1 MTKIFILAST
11 LSLSFFSGLNIGNAT
26 TENFQPLT
34 NAIVQNSDHFAEGNS
49 KDNNI
54 PPGNNGSQ
62 DDTGSGD
69 NGSGGN
75 GSGGSGSDGSGSG
88 GNGSGGNG
96 SGGNGSGDNGS
107 GGNGS
112 GGNGSGGNGSGGNG
126 SQGGN
131 RVKGDSSSQGGNG
144 SQGGNRVKGDSNS
157 QEGNGSQGGNVKD
170 NTKKQGDKLP
180 NTATHYPIS
189 ILMGLS
195 TFLIGMLLFIR
206 RKNVK

>member
-11 LSLSFFSGLNIGNAT
+11 LSLSFFSGLNIGNAA
-26 TENFQPLT
+26 TENFRPLT

-49 KDNNI
+49 KDNNK

-62 DDTGSGD
+62 NDSGSGD

-75 GSGGSGSDGSGSG
+75 GSGGS
-88 GNGSGGNG
+88 
-96 SGGNGSGDNGS
+96 GSGDNGS

-126 SQGGN
+126 SGGNGSKGGN

-144 SQGGNRVKGDSNS
+144 SQGGNRVKGDSS
-157 QEGNGSQGGNVKD
+157 GNGSQGGNVKD
-170 NTKKQGDKLP
+170 NAKKQGDKLP
-180 NTATHYPIS
+180 NTATHYPAS

-206 RKNVK
+206 RKNAK

>member
-11 LSLSFFSGLNIGNAT
+11 LSLSFFSGLNIGNAA

-49 KDNNI
+49 KDNNK

-62 DDTGSGD
+62 DDSGSGGSGSGE
-69 NGSGGN
+69 NGSGEN
-75 GSGGSGSDGSGSG
+75 GSGGSGGSGSG
-88 GNGSGGNG
+88 GNGSGGNRSGGDG
-96 SGGNGSGDNGS
+96 SGGSGSH
-107 GGNGS
+107 
-112 GGNGSGGNGSGGNG
+112 
-126 SQGGN
+126 
-131 RVKGDSSSQGGNG
+131 GGNG

-195 TFLIGMLLFIR
+195 IFLIGMLLFIR

>member
-62 DDTGSGD
+62 DDTGSGG

-75 GSGGSGSDGSGSG
+75 GSGGSGSV
-88 GNGSGGNG
+88 GNG
-96 SGGNGSGDNGS
+96 SGGNGSGDNGSGGNGS

>member
-54 PPGNNGSQ
+54 PGGNNCSQ
-62 DDTGSGD
+62 DDT
-69 NGSGGN
+69 
-75 GSGGSGSDGSGSG
+75 
-88 GNGSGGNG
+88 
-96 SGGNGSGDNGS
+96 GSGDNGS

>member
-62 DDTGSGD
+62 DDTGSG
-69 NGSGGN
+69 GN
-75 GSGGSGSDGSGSG
+75 GSG

-96 SGGNGSGDNGS
+96 SGGNGSGGNGS

>member
-75 GSGGSGSDGSGSG
+75 GSGG
-88 GNGSGGNG
+88 NGSGGNG
-96 SGGNGSGDNGS
+96 SGGS
-107 GGNGS
+107 GS

-131 RVKGDSSSQGGNG
+131 RVKGDSS
-144 SQGGNRVKGDSNS
+144 
-157 QEGNGSQGGNVKD
+157 SQGGNVKD

>member
-11 LSLSFFSGLNIGNAT
+11 LSLSFFSGLNIGNAA

-69 NGSGGN
+69 NGSG
-75 GSGGSGSDGSGSG
+75 D
-88 GNGSGGNG
+88 
-96 SGGNGSGDNGS
+96 
-107 GGNGS
+107 NGS

>member
-1 MTKIFILAST
+1 
-11 LSLSFFSGLNIGNAT
+11 GGNR
-26 TENFQPLT
+26 
-34 NAIVQNSDHFAEGNS
+34 
-49 KDNNI
+49 
-54 PPGNNGSQ
+54 
-62 DDTGSGD
+62 
-69 NGSGGN
+69 SGGD
-75 GSGGSGSDGSGSG
+75 GSGGSGSH
-88 GNGSGGNG
+88 
-96 SGGNGSGDNGS
+96 
-107 GGNGS
+107 
-112 GGNGSGGNGSGGNG
+112 
-126 SQGGN
+126 
-131 RVKGDSSSQGGNG
+131 GGNG

>member
-75 GSGGSGSDGSGSG
+75 GSGGNGSGGNGSG

-107 GGNGS
+107 GGNG
-112 GGNGSGGNGSGGNG
+112 
-126 SQGGN
+126 
-131 RVKGDSSSQGGNG
+131 
-144 SQGGNRVKGDSNS
+144 
-157 QEGNGSQGGNVKD
+157 
-170 NTKKQGDKLP
+170 
-180 NTATHYPIS
+180 
-189 ILMGLS
+189 
-195 TFLIGMLLFIR
+195 
-206 RKNVK
+206 